1 MRTQIF
7 EGQKRGFTGFTL
19 IELLIVVAIIG
30 ILAAIAIP
38 NFLEAQTR
46 AKVARVVSDMRT
58 CGMACELYQVD
69 NNRYPIDGNVE
80 GNKGIGE
87 FETWIRL
94 TSPVE
99 YISSVSY
106 DEFGRTFPPTG
117 RGTPLSGAWLW
128 TRQGSVFDYGTRNLK
143 PGVFDRNQL
152 TYLLISL
159 GPNQS
164 YDFDYADAS
173 IDAVVPFGHYKGVYD
188 PTNGT
193 VSFGDIFYSDHGTI
207 GAGHP

>member
-1 MRTQIF
+1 MRIQQIVKYRK
-7 EGQKRGFTGFTL
+7 GIAGFTL

-58 CGMACELYQVD
+58 CGLACEVYQVD

-80 GNKGIGE
+80 GITGWE
-87 FETWIRL
+87 METWTRL
-94 TSPVE
+94 TSPVD
-99 YISSVSY
+99 YISSVVY
-106 DEFGRTFPPTG
+106 DEFGKTFPQTG
-117 RGTPLSGAWLW
+117 RGSPLNGAWLW
-128 TRQGSVFDYGTRNLK
+128 TKNGAVFDYGTRNLK

-159 GPNQS
+159 GPNQA

-193 VSFGDIFYSDHGTI
+193 VSFGDIFFSDHGTI